1 MSHFLHD
8 SIFFILF
15 SNVDTFK
22 KNLYEF
28 SGKVLKEKTAGSWTF
43 FHDNILLIFN
53 INVNIYLKKILVNQY
68 NY

>member
-15 SNVDTFK
+15 SNVDTFLKIFSDSQGKFLK
-22 KNLYEF
+22 KRRQVHEL
-28 SGKVLKEKTAGSWTF
+28 F

-53 INVNIYLKKILVNQY
+53 INVNIYFKKILVNQY